1 MGGVCTR
8 GCVPLPACPGRV
20 SPPPPPRCDPTCRWG
35 RACPPARAHA
45 CGTSPPGVTR
55 GPTPPRPSPAV
66 AWCHPPGHS
75 AFWVKKRW
83 KRGRMWGD
91 LGRGACPERRR
102 LSPASPVP
110 LVSAPPVAPS
120 PVSCP
125 WCPPRPRC
133 PRCPRCPLPP
143 PSCSRVPGA
152 LGTSPAEPGLIL
164 PTGPGPAVPEVL
176 PPCPGD
182 VGRGGDPGC
191 HSSCPPPAVPSVP
204 AGGRHTG
211 TGFCGVSPR
220 GGGGR
225 RHPEHPE
232 PSQPL
237 CPRTMA
243 APRAPGGLNTP
254 PRHIPIT
261 HRPGRTDGGTDGGTA
276 MGHPAGGC

>member
-1 MGGVCTR
+1 MG
-8 GCVPLPACPGRV
+8 V
-20 SPPPPPRCDPTCRWG
+20 SLCLLVLDVPPPPRCDPTCRWG

-110 LVSAPPVAPS
+110 LVSVPPVAPS

-125 WCPPRPRC
+125 WCPPC

-143 PSCSRVPGA
+143 PAAAVSPGRWGQA
-152 LGTSPAEPGLIL
+152 RPRPGLIL

-191 HSSCPPPAVPSVP
+191 HSSCPPPPLSPASPQAVDTR
-204 AGGRHTG
+204 GRD
-211 TGFCGVSPR
+211 FAVSAP

-225 RHPEHPE
+225 GTQSTQSLPSLCVPGQWQRHV
-232 PSQPL
+232 
-237 CPRTMA
+237 R
-243 APRAPGGLNTP
+243 PGALTP
-254 PRHIPIT
+254 PPATSPSPIG
-261 HRPGRTDGGTDGGTA
+261 RDGRTEGRTEGRPWGTPLAGAEGG
-276 MGHPAGGC
+276 